1 MVVQALNKNEDQL
14 KMNVD
19 VLLDDTSSSDGTDE
33 DDAQLEE
40 TDDTRQQMYEPD
52 DDGITDSTLLYDS
65 DSQALQGIQK

>member
-14 KMNVD
+14 KMNVE
-19 VLLDDTSSSDGTDE
+19 VLLDDTSASDGTDE

-40 TDDTRQQMYEPD
+40 TDDASQQMYEPD
-52 DDGITDSTLLYDS
+52 DDGITDSTLFYDS

>member
-1 MVVQALNKNEDQL
+1 
-14 KMNVD
+14 MNVD